1 MCIRDRQTAVLY
13 DRAALVN
20 DIDSK
25 FTVLNKW
32 IKAQPSTE
40 NAKTPVSYTHL
51 DVYKRQPTIR
61 KACAAPNASAASSS
75 ASRITLVGWHRLSSG
90 FIELTSTVMHC

>member
-1 MCIRDRQTAVLY
+1 MTLRCTLRGRMISSPRLTTDRVIACTL
-13 DRAALVN
+13 LV
-20 DIDSK
+20 
-25 FTVLNKW
+25 V
-32 IKAQPSTE
+32 P
-40 NAKTPVSYTHL
+40 
-51 DVYKRQPTIR
+51 PTIR